1 MVCLAQVA
9 VFSDVR
15 VSGLFN
21 GIDAF
26 TVFFKALPALTRDN
40 GVVDIELRL
49 WLVWS
54 TVAICNSR

>member
-1 MVCLAQVA
+1 MLAQVA
-9 VFSDVR
+9 VFDDVR

-21 GIDAF
+21 SINAF

-49 WLVWS
+49 WHVWT
-54 TVAICNSR
+54 TVAIYHRR